1 MNYVVLRR
9 VLPFGKETLYELYFA
24 MKNELILADNFLF
37 ARLLS
42 VPLIYLHFIVPNFV
56 KFFKW

>member
-1 MNYVVLRR
+1 MPV
-9 VLPFGKETLYELYFA
+9 GKETLYELYFA